1 MGGKNYD
8 YIIIEKKCGS
18 LEHISDFI
26 QERSLASRLNFKRTW
41 ELMLVIDEVCSSI
54 VLHAKNRESE
64 LKLVWKDLET
74 AVEVEIID
82 EGEDFNPLLQPEEDN
97 ESSELGAMGAY
108 LIDKM
113 VDKACYKRT
122 NGINR
127 TFIGKNKC
135 RKNNGRHARQ

>member
-1 MGGKNYD
+1 
-8 YIIIEKKCGS
+8 
-18 LEHISDFI
+18 
-26 QERSLASRLNFKRTW
+26 
-41 ELMLVIDEVCSSI
+41 MLVIDEVCSSI